1 MLTEE
6 DAFQTPGK
14 ALINRGSLASSKASI
29 RLGLLMQSRMDAQ
42 KSMRKLLSVTIV
54 CFLFMLIEIVGGL
67 LSNSIAIMTDAAHML
82 SDVAGFLMSYF
93 AVRSGLKSP
102 TYAMSFGYHR
112 AEILGAI
119 ASIFV
124 IWSLLVWLVIEAIHR
139 LVTYKEIN
147 ADIMLFTAILGFLLN
162 FVNITLLQYCAGEYE
177 QFMKEQEGVDEDE
190 NNLTCQYE
198 NTDELDSPD
207 DPSGAQNPEVQ
218 AQLAKDEA
226 DSEAQTSSPN
236 SSSPSPPP

>member
-6 DAFQTPGK
+6 DVLATPGK
-14 ALINRGSLASSKASI
+14 ALITRGSLASSKASI
-29 RLGLLMQSRMDAQ
+29 RLDLLLQSRMDAQ
-42 KSMRKLLSVTIV
+42 KSMKKLLAVTSV
-54 CFLFMLIEIVGGL
+54 CFMFMLIEIIGGL

-93 AVRSGLKSP
+93 AVRAGLKSP

-139 LVTYKEIN
+139 LVKYTEID
-147 ADIMLFTAILGFLLN
+147 ATLMLITAIIGFVLN
-162 FVNITLLQYCAGEYE
+162 FVNITVLQYCAGEYE
-177 QFMKEQEGVDEDE
+177 EFMQEQEGVE
-190 NNLTCQYE
+190 NDADASACQYE
-198 NTDELDSPD
+198 EELESPE
-207 DPSGAQNPEVQ
+207 DPSAAAGA
-218 AQLAKDEA
+218 
-226 DSEAQTSSPN
+226 
-236 SSSPSPPP
+236 